1 MGHFS
6 SAHFGSFHYQ
16 SRFWRPEEEAVVIP
30 APPPVT
36 REPFWSGGG
45 GDGVAPPV
53 YREPKTKTVSVRPKQ
68 PKPLSPVLFVS
79 ALQVEKEG
87 AAEVP
92 PAILLQKSFAQLPV
106 AAPPKEAVPSPPAV
120 VNDTSPGSLGE
131 LTALLTAQVVVDQ
144 PAVLSA
150 VLSAAES
157 VLAAGFSVR
166 GTYAEEPVKVQ
177 AALAAVTASAYF
189 DVQGV
194 RKEELMKFEVKDL
207 GTFSLQDVGE
217 FSIDDEEE

>member
-1 MGHFS
+1 
-6 SAHFGSFHYQ
+6 
-16 SRFWRPEEEAVVIP
+16 
-30 APPPVT
+30 
-36 REPFWSGGG
+36 
-45 GDGVAPPV
+45 
-53 YREPKTKTVSVRPKQ
+53 
-68 PKPLSPVLFVS
+68 
-79 ALQVEKEG
+79 
-87 AAEVP
+87 
-92 PAILLQKSFAQLPV
+92 
-106 AAPPKEAVPSPPAV
+106 
-120 VNDTSPGSLGE
+120 
-131 LTALLTAQVVVDQ
+131 LLTAQVVVDQ